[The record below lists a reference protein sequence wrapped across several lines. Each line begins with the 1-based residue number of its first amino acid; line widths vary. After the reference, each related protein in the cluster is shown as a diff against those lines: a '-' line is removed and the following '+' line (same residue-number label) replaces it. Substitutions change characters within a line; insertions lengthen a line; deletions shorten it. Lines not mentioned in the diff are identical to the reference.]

1 MDADTL
7 ARLSRL
13 LRGRPEDVDNLT
25 QQELV
30 LIAFGTGGN
39 AATIARAEELN
50 EDTEAALRDA
60 VRSILSQRVE
70 ARRNRQH
77 GYQCAAFGC
86 VERATR
92 LCSSCGCAAYCSR
105 ACQKESWQAV
115 GRCAGQRPHRETC
128 AEAAAVIGSLR
139 QQPDVQQDL
148 RDSGPGTAFRCKE
161 LLIFMCGLVSYPM
174 HGVDNVDGMHKLLD
188 AGADSTITASRGA
201 LAGECV
207 LYLAVCMDNPAMV
220 EVLCSYPQ
228 TDVDQPNLNGTTPL
242 FGACQHNHVA
252 CVRVL
257 LSHGANPNARQQ
269 TTGGTPLHVAA
280 AHGYVEIARI
290 LLDLGAGVD
299 GDIRGHTPLM
309 VAASRGDG
317 DMVRILSQAPQP

>member
-50 EDTEAALRDA
+50 EDTEAALRYA
-60 VRSILSQRVE
+60 VRLILSQRVE

-128 AEAAAVIGSLR
+128 AEAAAVIASLR

-174 HGVDNVDGMHKLLD
+174 HGVDNVDGMHKALTEYMIM
-188 AGADSTITASRGA
+188 APAHPRGR
-201 LAGECV
+201 V
-207 LYLAVCMDNPAMV
+207 
-220 EVLCSYPQ
+220 
-228 TDVDQPNLNGTTPL
+228 
-242 FGACQHNHVA
+242 
-252 CVRVL
+252 VRVVCR
-257 LSHGANPNARQQ
+257 HDPRAACARSSS
-269 TTGGTPLHVAA
+269 TGIRTRPLACILMAA
-280 AHGYVEIARI
+280 RDVIYIY
-290 LLDLGAGVD
+290 
-299 GDIRGHTPLM
+299 
-309 VAASRGDG
+309 
-317 DMVRILSQAPQP
+317 